1 MPTISEMRDSF
12 MLLDASKMVLL
23 RFFLILLPFFCY
35 FLAHYLA
42 ANAYAAVCTP
52 LTLHGMLMAFI
63 TTSSPF
69 CNGLLTVVNYTNSSY
84 AAIVA
89 SLLTLAIS
97 GATSWMTAT
106 TS

>member
-1 MPTISEMRDSF
+1 MAF
-12 MLLDASKMVLL
+12 L

-35 FLAHYLA
+35 FLAHYLS
-42 ANAYAAVCTP
+42 ANVYAAVCTP
-52 LTLHGMLMAFI
+52 LTLHGFLMAFI

-97 GATSWMTAT
+97 GATSWMTEVTA
-106 TS
+106 